1 MTNPFLDHRS
11 THVRKLTMK
20 LLFSLAGA
28 AALALFA
35 SQAAQAHGMLERAS
49 PRVGSTVRAT
59 PEQLQLWFTE
69 DLAATGSMVKVIDE
83 SGRQVLASDAPG
95 ASGSALTVALPPLP
109 AGMYRVLWRA
119 MSSDEDQTEGDFQFQ
134 VAP

>member
-1 MTNPFLDHRS
+1 
-11 THVRKLTMK
+11 MK
-20 LLFSLAGA
+20 VLFTLAGA

-49 PRVGSTVRAT
+49 PRVGSTVRAA

-69 DLAATGSMVKVIDE
+69 HLAATGSMVKVIDA
-83 SGRQVLASDAPG
+83 SGRQVLSNDAPG
-95 ASGSALTVALPPLP
+95 ASGSALSVALPPLP